1 MRTYQEILA
10 NIGKKKLAPVYML
23 HGEEPFFIDLIARA
37 LEDGVLSEG
46 EKAFNLSIF
55 YGKDTDHLAVLD
67 AARRFPIM
75 SSFQLVLIREAQDM
89 RTLEEL
95 AAYVAKPA
103 SSTVLVICYKN
114 KKFNMNSALG
124 KALKAQAEVFES
136 KRVYDNKVPEWVVEY
151 LKARQLRI
159 SPDTAMKVAEFL
171 GNDLSRL
178 ANEMDKLALNLPQ
191 GAEVTAKVVETY
203 IGLSKDFNVFELQK
217 AIGRRDILK
226 ANQILRYFIS
236 NPKRNPLPV
245 VIGALYNFFSKMYV
259 LNALRNSPESEQL
272 EALELRSSFFLKDY
286 REALRYLNME
296 RSMTA
301 IAVLKAYDLK
311 MKGVGVAAS
320 TDESDLLTE
329 MIWKLLHL

>member
-10 NIGKKKLAPVYML
+10 QIAKRQFAPVYML

-37 LEDGVLSEG
+37 LEEGVLSEG
-46 EKAFNLSIF
+46 EKAFNMTIF

-67 AARRFPIM
+67 AARRFPVM
-75 SSFQLVLIREAQDM
+75 SPLQLVMIREAQDM
-89 RTLEEL
+89 RSLEEL

-103 SSTVLVICYKN
+103 PATVLVICYKN

-124 KALKAQAEVFES
+124 KALKAQSEVLES
-136 KRVYDNKVPEWVVEY
+136 KRLYDNKVPEWVVEY
-151 LKARQLRI
+151 LKAKQLRI
-159 SPDTAMKVAEFL
+159 APDTALKVAEFL
-171 GNDLSRL
+171 GNDLARL
-178 ANEMDKLALNLPQ
+178 ANEMDKLALNLPK
-191 GAEVTAKVVETY
+191 GTEVTATVVETY

-226 ANQILRYFIS
+226 ANQILRYFIA
-236 NPKRNPLPV
+236 NPKRNPLPL

-259 LNALRNSPESEQL
+259 LNAFRSSPESEQIA
-272 EALELRSSFFLKDY
+272 ALDLRSSFFLRDY

-296 RSMTA
+296 RSMAA
-301 IAVLKAYDLK
+301 IAILKDYDLK
-311 MKGVGVAAS
+311 MKGVGVAAA

>member
-1 MRTYQEILA
+1 MRTYLEIIA
-10 NIGKKKLAPVYML
+10 NIRKKQLAPVYML

-37 LEDGVLSEG
+37 LEEGVLGEA
-46 EKAFNLSIF
+46 EKAFNLTIF
-55 YGKDTDHLAVLD
+55 YGKDTDYLAVLD
-67 AARRFPIM
+67 AARRFPVM
-75 SSFQLVLIREAQDM
+75 SPLQLVIVREAQDM
-89 RTLEEL
+89 RTLEGL

-103 SSTVLVICYKN
+103 PTSVLVICYKN
-114 KKFNMNSALG
+114 KKFNMSSALG
-124 KALKAQAEVFES
+124 KALKAPSEVFES
-136 KRVYDNKVPEWVVEY
+136 KRVYDNKVPDWVAEY

-159 SPDTAMKVAEFL
+159 SPDTAMKVAEFM

-178 ANEMDKLALNLPQ
+178 ANEMDKLAINLPKD
-191 GAEVTAKVVETY
+191 AEVTAKVVETY

-226 ANQILRYFIS
+226 ANQILRYFIA

-245 VIGALYNFFSKMYV
+245 IIGALYNFFSKMYV
-259 LNALRNSPESEQL
+259 LNAFRNSPEPEQL
-272 EALELRSSFFLKDY
+272 EALELRSSFFLRDY

-296 RSMTA
+296 RSMAA
-301 IAVLKAYDLK
+301 IAILKDYDLK
-311 MKGVGVAAS
+311 MKGVGVAAA